1 MRISAALRWEYNT
14 ETDKERKKNM
24 KKLISLLLAITMLCA
39 CLAGCGKGG
48 ETTAGAG
55 SSGSE
60 AQTQGAGSGG
70 NAEAVEI
77 VLWHTL
83 TDHHQEALNKIIDG
97 FNASQD
103 AYVVTAQQQPYAEYD
118 AKLLQ
123 AVGAGTGPDF
133 TTMFPSTAI
142 NYITD
147 GYLYDLGEFINDPEI
162 GIPDFK
168 DRIAAGMYA
177 EITQWGDDGIYLL
190 PTTFG
195 SEVLYYNK
203 TMLDELKLAPPATWE
218 ELEACAKAIYERYGI
233 AGFGTDSI
241 TDTFQ
246 DWMMQGGS
254 GYIDVE
260 NKEVVIDR
268 ELAIEKLNWFADA
281 IKQGHFRLVG
291 EDNYF
296 SNPFGSQAV
305 GMYVGS
311 SAGVDY
317 VYAAVPAE
325 GEGAFEVGC
334 CPIPQGDT
342 KFIPNWGSTYACL
355 SKDGEHARGVYEF
368 LKYMT
373 KKEQLVDWAIAF
385 GALPAHKDSVED
397 AKFQEY
403 AETNIA
409 IKALVE
415 EYDYVGHLPS
425 IFGADTVRT
434 EIDKMVQSVALGTMD
449 AETAFDAFIAAAN
462 AALNDY

>member
-1 MRISAALRWEYNT
+1 MRISA
-14 ETDKERKKNM
+14 
-24 KKLISLLLAITMLCA
+24 
-39 CLAGCGKGG
+39 
-48 ETTAGAG
+48 AG

-123 AVGAGTGPDF
+123 AVGAGTG
-133 TTMFPSTAI
+133 
-142 NYITD
+142 
-147 GYLYDLGEFINDPEI
+147 
-162 GIPDFK
+162 PDFK